1 MSNPA
6 LNVRPDHVAGGQRAV
21 ILDVDGALVD
31 TLHHAIDTGG
41 GWKTPAEALDDQ
53 SKAPVL
59 RPPIEST

>member
-1 MSNPA
+1 M
-6 LNVRPDHVAGGQRAV
+6 AGGQRAV